1 MNGKTIHDWWQR
13 PLRAVTLEFP
23 AADVATIDVRAI
35 IDEAHAGAVNT
46 LVVFATGYYPGGT
59 AFYPSQVAPHYPG
72 LGSRDLLA
80 ESIEAARRNGQ
91 RVIAYLASIWGNRE
105 MYFAHPD
112 WAQRKADGRVTSWDD
127 EFNSVAMDPLSPY
140 REYFAR
146 VAAEISENYD
156 VDGFYFDEPSF
167 QSWSASAACQR
178 AFHDEFGVALP
189 TVEDW
194 ADPVFQHF
202 IQWRYRQIRAWRESL
217 YALVKRPERCIF
229 FQGAFPLASLPS
241 PRVVSGAPPIVSF
254 YERRFAANW
263 QVPMAHGDDIA
274 RETEFADLLHFEL
287 YRTSL
292 VGEPLWWYGLS
303 LRYGQSIAR
312 GAPILVLS
320 MMANSPFDLYGMEE
334 TELRLSVHE
343 ILANGG
349 APLFARYYPDRV
361 DQGAWENVYGLLR
374 EARELEEYLVDR
386 ESIPYVALLVSQSTL
401 DRHEHE
407 DRPSHLG
414 ELKGFAKA
422 LLQQK
427 LPFDVITEEQL
438 TQEKLAR
445 YRALILP
452 NASCLPDAALA
463 AIRAYVA
470 AGGGL
475 LASYESGRFDETGRQ
490 RVGDDLGEILG
501 VEYGDARGFQLD
513 AYMQL
518 GELADFAPDVDE
530 RRSIPSLGMQQKV
543 RAVGAEALAWAG
555 GESTVHYA
563 PLDERRGAPTITR
576 ITTAGGGRAVY
587 FANPIGLRFL
597 EFGVPDFPRLIA
609 GGTRWAA
616 GGDAPIRMRNAPLT
630 LALTTFRQRV
640 SSLRGRKKGERFI
653 LHLVDSVRE
662 ERRQPIVEAPTHRN
676 ITIELDEGAPVQS
689 VRSVAGMTGEIA
701 WSQENGQLTIT
712 LPALHCAAILVIEQ
726 GG

>member
-46 LVVFATGYYPGGT
+46 LVVFSTGYYPGGT
-59 AFYPSQVAPHYPG
+59 AFYPSRVAPHYPG

-194 ADPVFQHF
+194 ADSVFQHF
-202 IQWRYRQIRAWRESL
+202 IRWRYRQIRAWRESL
-217 YALVKRPERCIF
+217 YALVKRPKRCIF

-361 DQGAWENVYGLLR
+361 DQGAWENVYELLR
-374 EARELEEYLVDR
+374 EARDLEEYLVDR

-463 AIRAYVA
+463 AIRTYVA
-470 AGGGL
+470 AGEACWPATRAAGL
-475 LASYESGRFDETGRQ
+475 TKRGDSALAMIWAKSWGSNT
-490 RVGDDLGEILG
+490 
-501 VEYGDARGFQLD
+501 AT
-513 AYMQL
+513 
-518 GELADFAPDVDE
+518 
-530 RRSIPSLGMQQKV
+530 
-543 RAVGAEALAWAG
+543 RAVSNWMPICNWGNWSISRPMSMSGAASPAWACSRKCARLALKRWPG
-555 GESTVHYA
+555 LAANRRCIMRRWMNGAAPRPSRALRRRTVDGPCISPT
-563 PLDERRGAPTITR
+563 PLACVFWNSACPIFRASSP
-576 ITTAGGGRAVY
+576 AGRAGQPV
-587 FANPIGLRFL
+587 A
-597 EFGVPDFPRLIA
+597 
-609 GGTRWAA
+609 TRPSGCA
-616 GGDAPIRMRNAPLT
+616 T
-630 LALTTFRQRV
+630 
-640 SSLRGRKKGERFI
+640 
-653 LHLVDSVRE
+653 
-662 ERRQPIVEAPTHRN
+662 RR
-676 ITIELDEGAPVQS
+676 
-689 VRSVAGMTGEIA
+689 
-701 WSQENGQLTIT
+701 
-712 LPALHCAAILVIEQ
+712 
-726 GG
+726 